1 VFNSDG
7 ISPSLQQGLREM
19 KIRISTKPR
28 AWLAGAVG
36 ATLLVACGGG
46 GGGDNV
52 AIAPPAQSAP
62 AAFGPAAQ
70 PSAPSGNRTS
80 SGAIVVNTVPI
91 PPPTPQDCVRL
102 TSEAQ
107 SQAALDLSNPTVRAV
122 HDELRLVDPV
132 HAYKVFVRM
141 PGQFVNWVASM
152 EGALDVDTIGFATHE
167 TMHNLSFALGSC
179 SAQKTAQ
186 YLLLGS
192 TIDTGLRFGDTANY
206 SIVQETI
213 APELRSHFR
222 YAEYIPEAA
231 TANGND
237 LRILLDELA
246 SYVGGA
252 HTEQLYIASG
262 RAADDRRALEYNLGG
277 MINFMVY
284 LQYYLQSARLNH
296 PETHAT
302 VRNNP
307 TARAAIQ
314 TLWTQAENVLRSS
327 YPLTLPGNSP
337 RVDYSRP
344 YFAAAYSPTLLAELD
359 AIGVTHGTAATWA
372 NSYLR

>member
-1 VFNSDG
+1 
-7 ISPSLQQGLREM
+7 M
-19 KIRISTKPR
+19 MIRIPPLPR
-28 AWLAGAVG
+28 AWFASVVG
-36 ATLLVACGGG
+36 AAFLAACGGG

-52 AIAPPAQSAP
+52 STAPPAAASAP
-62 AAFGPAAQ
+62 AALGPAQ
-70 PSAPSGNRTS
+70 SSPSANRTS

-91 PPPTPQDCVRL
+91 PPPTAQDCVRL

-122 HDELRLVDPV
+122 HEELRTVDPV
-132 HAYKVFVRM
+132 HAYKVFLRM

-213 APELRSHFR
+213 APELKSHFR

-231 TANGND
+231 SANGND

-246 SYVGGA
+246 AYVGGA
-252 HTEQLYIASG
+252 YTEQLYIASG
-262 RAADDRRALEYNLGG
+262 RAEDDRRALEYNLGG
-277 MINFMVY
+277 MVNFMVY
-284 LQYYLQSARLNH
+284 LEYYLQAARLNH
-296 PETHAT
+296 PQTHAA

-307 TARAAIQ
+307 AARAAIQ
-314 TLWTQAENVLRSS
+314 TLWNQAENVLRAS

-337 RVDYSRP
+337 RIDYSRA
-344 YFAAAYSPTLLAELD
+344 YFSAAYSPALLAELD
-359 AIGVTHGTAATWA
+359 AIGVTHGTAASWA